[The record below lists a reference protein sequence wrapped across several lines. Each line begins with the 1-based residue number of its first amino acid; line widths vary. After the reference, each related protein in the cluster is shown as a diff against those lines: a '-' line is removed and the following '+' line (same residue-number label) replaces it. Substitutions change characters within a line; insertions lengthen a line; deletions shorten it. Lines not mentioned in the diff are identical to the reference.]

1 MKHYN
6 LVGDKLR
13 KLLKEHGKS
22 NRELAYQTGAPDWT
36 WSKIINGKARLNVDL
51 AIRLGKVFP
60 LAWDSSITK
69 GCSIQYWL
77 EMQHESDVENSKEQD
92 GPMYIKIKPFEAN

>member
-13 KLLKEHGKS
+13 ELLKEHGKS
-22 NRELAYQTGAPDWT
+22 NRELAYQTGVPDWT

-51 AIRLGKVFP
+51 AIRLGKVFSVLGREIEP
-60 LAWDSSITK
+60 FGYEPWLRL
-69 GCSIQYWL
+69 QYR
-77 EMQHESDVENSKEQD
+77 SDRGNAAVQD
-92 GPMYIKIKPFEAN
+92 GPMYIKIKPFEAK